1 MTVDTAASMLTASDM
16 TNTFVVYRCP
26 DIQHKFVVSARYCAN
41 WTTAA
46 LFVDLLEIDRCTSS

>member
-41 WTTAA
+41 STTAA
-46 LFVDLLEIDRCTSS
+46 LLVDIMPVRN